1 MKKNHFIFV
10 FALLLIWGCKKST
23 PVCLPCYYMD
33 HFIGVQSQTGDS
45 MFALSTP
52 PRKSPYTDCYD
63 SNTYTQTGPLNLPL
77 GYLAQLSSDTLYVVN
92 GPTPLSDH
100 PKPTSA
106 NTLYCR

>member
-1 MKKNHFIFV
+1 MKKNHLIFGIV
-10 FALLLIWGCKKST
+10 LLLIWGCKKST

-45 MFALSTP
+45 MFTLSTP

-63 SNTYTQTGPLNLPL
+63 TNTYTLTGPFNLPS
-77 GYLAQLSSDTLYVVN
+77 GYLAQLSSDTLYVVSGSQFSGHN
-92 GPTPLSDH
+92 TAV
-100 PKPTSA
+100 TSA